1 MMFYVA
7 LFELIIRVA
16 KKCLEGY
23 FSSSE
28 RNDVCVFWYVCVNTL
43 FIRERTEA
51 LRN

>member
-1 MMFYVA
+1 MFYVA
-7 LFELIIRVA
+7 LFEMIIRVG
-16 KKCLEGY
+16 KKCLEVY

-28 RNDVCVFWYVCVNTL
+28 RNDVRLLWYVCVNKL